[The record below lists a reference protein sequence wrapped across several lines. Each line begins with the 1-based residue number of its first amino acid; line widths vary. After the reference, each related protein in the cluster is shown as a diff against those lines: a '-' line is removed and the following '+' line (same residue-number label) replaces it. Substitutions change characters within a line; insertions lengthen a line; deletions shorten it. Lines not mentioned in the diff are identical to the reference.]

1 MIQHNLSCLCFMM
14 NNINDELIYVQLI
27 NFSIFVFLISF
38 IRDRPNIDYFVFS
51 TSLTHDRPN
60 IGYMIV
66 LR

>member
-1 MIQHNLSCLCFMM
+1 MM

-51 TSLTHDRPN
+51 ISLTHDRIN
-60 IGYMIV
+60 MGYMIF

>member
-1 MIQHNLSCLCFMM
+1 MM

-51 TSLTHDRPN
+51 TSFSHDRPN
-60 IGYMIV
+60 IGYNCFEMNFISGET
-66 LR
+66 